1 MDIRLPVGAL
11 FVSYGILL
19 ILYSLV
25 GGSVEP
31 RHMLAGLS
39 ANLVAGVAML
49 VFGIVLLVLH
59 RTGGSRIQRATASVE
74 GRAIEEREKRTG
86 LEE

>member
-1 MDIRLPVGAL
+1 MDIRVPVGTL

-19 ILYSLV
+19 SLYALF
-25 GGSVEP
+25 GGPAEP

-39 ANLVAGVAML
+39 ANLVSGLAMFS
-49 VFGIVLLVLH
+49 FGGILQALS
-59 RTGGSRIQRATASVE
+59 RAGGSRIRRATASPE
-74 GRAIEEREKRTG
+74 GRAIEEREKRAG